1 MTDQDPK
8 PEPPP
13 PAPRPLLGLGTPGAG
28 TVSMKLAKRRLA
40 RLWFVAAGVLFLIVL
55 GQTVGNA
62 YPGKADKAWAWLL
75 PTVVPT
81 LSLIIGALVA
91 EVQPTG
97 RKEAEVDAF
106 IVSLAL
112 ALSCMYLLVVLAT
125 ILVQPLVLSWTTR
138 TEFLNLSHLWLAP
151 LQGLVGAVLGAL
163 FVRQTKDGGTG

>member
-8 PEPPP
+8 PEPT
-13 PAPRPLLGLGTPGAG
+13 PAPRPILGLGTPGAG
-28 TVSMKLAKRRLA
+28 NVSMREAKRRLA

-62 YPGKADKAWAWLL
+62 YSGNADKAWAWLL

-81 LSLIIGALVA
+81 LSLIIGVMVA
-91 EVQPTG
+91 EAHQAG
-97 RKEAEVDAF
+97 RTEAEVDGF
-106 IVSLAL
+106 IVSLAM
-112 ALSCMYLLVVLAT
+112 ALSWMYLLVVLAT

-138 TEFLNLSHLWLAP
+138 SEFLNLSHLWLAP

-163 FVRQTKDGGTG
+163 FVRQTKEGGGG